1 MKRIMCGAA
10 ALLLALLL
18 CGQALAAGSAEP
30 VRTFVYEDTLYTY
43 VRLEGIDSPITQ
55 VEAKIGAQSFPA
67 SSRLET
73 VRQAGFPITYLL
85 LVDNS
90 NSMPPFRAQLEEF
103 CKELAADSGENTRF
117 ILATLGD
124 QFQVV
129 NENVP
134 ADSIGEQLAAV
145 PLDETVTRLHT
156 CMNSALDYFETLP
169 RQGTELRAMVVITDG
184 VQYDPLGG
192 VPHEELLERLTHSD
206 VMLHSM
212 GMGSD
217 SEALDSLGK
226 LTESSGGIH
235 QVLTGS
241 LTAGTAAKTLTDAA
255 GELMVTGFDL
265 GGQAAAGENQEVSFT
280 FASSGTLLCRGEAAV
295 DIPGEEDGQT
305 AAAGDES
312 ESAAEGE
319 TAAGTSAGADESA
332 AETSAGA
339 DEETAETSA
348 GADEETAETSVGAD
362 EETAGTSAGE
372 SGESPEETSSAP
384 AAVSSQSQIGGGGPE
399 DSGSQTQSGE
409 KTAGGSGILPAA
421 GIAAAVIALAAIL
434 LIVRGRRAKGAGTK
448 TAKDSAARAENRGA
462 ERRDASAPPAQ
473 AAQAQ
478 DTAAFEDTAFAE
490 TADAG
495 IYMRIE
501 AGEGVAIPGGNT
513 LTLSGELLIGGD
525 ASCGILLTG
534 AAAPRRAAR
543 LFLEDGFVC
552 IEALDAQVQVLVNG
566 EPLTGS
572 RRLRSGSCVS
582 IGGREIR
589 PMF

>member
-206 VMLHSM
+206 VMLHSL

-319 TAAGTSAGADESA
+319 TAAETSAGADESA
-332 AETSAGA
+332 AETSA
-339 DEETAETSA
+339 
-348 GADEETAETSVGAD
+348 GAD

-421 GIAAAVIALAAIL
+421 GIAAAVIALAAIF

>member
-206 VMLHSM
+206 VMLHSL

-312 ESAAEGE
+312 ESAAEGASQSVAAEPSSAEAGEE
-319 TAAGTSAGADESA
+319 TAAPSDASA
-332 AETSAGA
+332 ASSDEEETTEETSAG
-339 DEETAETSA
+339 
-348 GADEETAETSVGAD
+348 G
-362 EETAGTSAGE
+362 

-421 GIAAAVIALAAIL
+421 GIAAAVIALAAIF

-525 ASCGILLTG
+525 ASCGIFLTG
-534 AAAPRRAAR
+534 AAAPRHAAR

-566 EPLTGS
+566 DPLTGS
-572 RRLRSGSCVS
+572 RRLRSGSCIS

>member
-206 VMLHSM
+206 VMLHSL

-339 DEETAETSA
+339 DEETA
-348 GADEETAETSVGAD
+348 
-362 EETAGTSAGE
+362 GTSAGE

-421 GIAAAVIALAAIL
+421 GIAAAVIALAAIF

-525 ASCGILLTG
+525 ASCGIFLTG
-534 AAAPRRAAR
+534 AAAPRHAAR

-566 EPLTGS
+566 DPLTGS
-572 RRLRSGSCVS
+572 RRLRSGSCIS

>member
-169 RQGTELRAMVVITDG
+169 RQGTELRAIVVITDG

-206 VMLHSM
+206 VMLHSL

-319 TAAGTSAGADESA
+319 TAAGTSAGADEDA
-332 AETSAGA
+332 AETTAGA
-339 DEETAETSA
+339 E
-348 GADEETAETSVGAD
+348 

-384 AAVSSQSQIGGGGPE
+384 AAVASQSQIGGGGPE

-421 GIAAAVIALAAIL
+421 GIAAAVIALAAIF

-462 ERRDASAPPAQ
+462 EPRDASAPPAP

-478 DTAAFEDTAFAE
+478 DTAAFGETAFEE

-501 AGEGVAIPGGNT
+501 VGEGVEIPGGNT
-513 LTLSGELLIGGD
+513 LILSGELLIGGD
-525 ASCGILLTG
+525 ASCKIILTG

-543 LFLEDGFVC
+543 LLLKDGFVC

-566 EPLTGS
+566 DPLIGS
-572 RRLRSGSCVS
+572 RRLRSGSCIS
-582 IGGREIR
+582 IDGREIR

>member
-43 VRLEGIDSPITQ
+43 VRLEGIDSPVTQ

-134 ADSIGEQLAAV
+134 ADSIGEQLASV

-169 RQGTELRAMVVITDG
+169 RQGTELRSMVVITDG

-206 VMLHSM
+206 VMLHSL

-265 GGQAAAGENQEVSFT
+265 GGQAASGENQEVSFT

-312 ESAAEGE
+312 ESAAEGASQSVAAEPSSAEAGEE
-319 TAAGTSAGADESA
+319 TAAPSDASA
-332 AETSAGA
+332 ASSDEEETTEETSAG
-339 DEETAETSA
+339 
-348 GADEETAETSVGAD
+348 G
-362 EETAGTSAGE
+362 

-384 AAVSSQSQIGGGGPE
+384 AAVSSQSQIGGQA
-399 DSGSQTQSGE
+399 DSGSQPPSDE
-409 KTAGGSGILPAA
+409 KAAGGSGIFPAA
-421 GIAAAVIALAAIL
+421 GIAAAVIAVAAIF
-434 LIVRGRRAKGAGTK
+434 LIVRGRRAKGAGT
-448 TAKDSAARAENRGA
+448 
-462 ERRDASAPPAQ
+462 
-473 AAQAQ
+473 
-478 DTAAFEDTAFAE
+478 TAAFEE

-501 AGEGVAIPGGNT
+501 VGEGVEIPGGNT
-513 LTLSGELLIGGD
+513 LILSGELLIGGD
-525 ASCGILLTG
+525 ASCKIILTG

-543 LFLEDGFVC
+543 LLLKDGFVC

-566 EPLTGS
+566 DPLIGS
-572 RRLRSGSCVS
+572 RRLRSGSCIS
-582 IGGREIR
+582 IDGREIR

>member
-206 VMLHSM
+206 VMLHSL

-319 TAAGTSAGADESA
+319 TAAETSAGADESA

-339 DEETAETSA
+339 DEETAGTSA
-348 GADEETAETSVGAD
+348 GAGEETAE
-362 EETAGTSAGE
+362 TSAGE

-409 KTAGGSGILPAA
+409 KTAGGSGILPAV

-462 ERRDASAPPAQ
+462 ERRDASAPSAQ
-473 AAQAQ
+473 AQAQ
-478 DTAAFEDTAFAE
+478 DTVAFEDTAFAE

-534 AAAPRRAAR
+534 AAAPRHAAR

>member
-206 VMLHSM
+206 VMLHSL

-265 GGQAAAGENQEVSFT
+265 GGQAAAGENQKVSFT
-280 FASSGTLLCRGEAAV
+280 FASSGTLLCRGKAAV

-319 TAAGTSAGADESA
+319 TAAETSAGADESA
-332 AETSAGA
+332 AETSA
-339 DEETAETSA
+339 
-348 GADEETAETSVGAD
+348 GAD

-421 GIAAAVIALAAIL
+421 GIAAAVIALAAIF

>member
-43 VRLEGIDSPITQ
+43 VRLEGIDSPVTQ

-206 VMLHSM
+206 VMLHSL

-319 TAAGTSAGADESA
+319 TAAETSAGADESA
-332 AETSAGA
+332 AETSA
-339 DEETAETSA
+339 
-348 GADEETAETSVGAD
+348 GAD

-421 GIAAAVIALAAIL
+421 GIAAAVIALAAIF

-525 ASCGILLTG
+525 ASCGIFLTG
-534 AAAPRRAAR
+534 AAAPRHAAR

-566 EPLTGS
+566 DPLTGS
-572 RRLRSGSCVS
+572 RRLRSGSCIS
-582 IGGREIR
+582 IGGRELR

>member
-319 TAAGTSAGADESA
+319 TAAETSAGADESA
-332 AETSAGA
+332 AETSA
-339 DEETAETSA
+339 
-348 GADEETAETSVGAD
+348 GAD

-421 GIAAAVIALAAIL
+421 GIAAAVIALAAIF

-478 DTAAFEDTAFAE
+478 DTAAFEDTAFAG

-525 ASCGILLTG
+525 ASCGIFLTG
-534 AAAPRRAAR
+534 AAAPRHAAR

-566 EPLTGS
+566 DPLTGS
-572 RRLRSGSCVS
+572 RRLRSGSCIS

>member
-206 VMLHSM
+206 VMLHSL

-319 TAAGTSAGADESA
+319 TAAETSAGADESA
-332 AETSAGA
+332 AETSA
-339 DEETAETSA
+339 
-348 GADEETAETSVGAD
+348 GAD

-421 GIAAAVIALAAIL
+421 GIAAAVIALAAIF
-434 LIVRGRRAKGAGTK
+434 LIVRGRRAKGAGTE

-462 ERRDASAPPAQ
+462 ERRDASAPS
-473 AAQAQ
+473 AQAQ

-572 RRLRSGSCVS
+572 RRLRSGSCIS
-582 IGGREIR
+582 IGGRELR

>member
-10 ALLLALLL
+10 ALLLAPLL

-319 TAAGTSAGADESA
+319 TAAETSAGADESA
-332 AETSAGA
+332 AETSA
-339 DEETAETSA
+339 
-348 GADEETAETSVGAD
+348 GAD

-421 GIAAAVIALAAIL
+421 GIAAAVIALAAIF

-478 DTAAFEDTAFAE
+478 DTAAFEDTAFAG

-534 AAAPRRAAR
+534 AAAPRRAAC

-572 RRLRSGSCVS
+572 RRLRSGSCIS
-582 IGGREIR
+582 IGGRELR

>member
-90 NSMPPFRAQLEEF
+90 NSMPPFRTQLEEF

-206 VMLHSM
+206 VMLHSL

-305 AAAGDES
+305 AAAETSAGADED
-312 ESAAEGE
+312 AAETSAGVDE
-319 TAAGTSAGADESA
+319 DTGGTSAGADESA
-332 AETSAGA
+332 AETSA
-339 DEETAETSA
+339 
-348 GADEETAETSVGAD
+348 GAD

-384 AAVSSQSQIGGGGPE
+384 AAAASQSQIGGGGPE
-399 DSGSQTQSGE
+399 NSASDE

-421 GIAAAVIALAAIL
+421 GIAAAVIAAAAIL

-448 TAKDSAARAENRGA
+448 TAKDSAAPAENRGV
-462 ERRDASAPPAQ
+462 ERRAASAPS
-473 AAQAQ
+473 AQAQ

-501 AGEGVAIPGGNT
+501 AGEGVEIPGGNT

-534 AAAPRRAAR
+534 AAAPRRAAC

-552 IEALDAQVQVLVNG
+552 IEDLDAQVQVLVNG

-572 RRLRSGSCVS
+572 RRLRSGSCIS
-582 IGGREIR
+582 IGGRELR

>member
-206 VMLHSM
+206 VMLHSL

-319 TAAGTSAGADESA
+319 TAAETSAGADESA
-332 AETSAGA
+332 AETSA
-339 DEETAETSA
+339 
-348 GADEETAETSVGAD
+348 GAD

-421 GIAAAVIALAAIL
+421 GIAAAVIALAAIF

-478 DTAAFEDTAFAE
+478 DTAAFEDTAFAG

-525 ASCGILLTG
+525 ASCGIFLTG
-534 AAAPRRAAR
+534 AAAPRHAAR

-566 EPLTGS
+566 DPLTGS
-572 RRLRSGSCVS
+572 RRLRSGSCIS

>member
-90 NSMPPFRAQLEEF
+90 NSMPPFRTQLEEF

-206 VMLHSM
+206 VMLHSL

-305 AAAGDES
+305 AAAETSAGADED
-312 ESAAEGE
+312 AAETSAGVDE
-319 TAAGTSAGADESA
+319 DTGGTSAGADESA
-332 AETSAGA
+332 AETSVGA
-339 DEETAETSA
+339 DEETAE
-348 GADEETAETSVGAD
+348 
-362 EETAGTSAGE
+362 TSAGE

-384 AAVSSQSQIGGGGPE
+384 AAAASQSQIGGGGPE

-421 GIAAAVIALAAIL
+421 GIAAAVIALAAIF

-448 TAKDSAARAENRGA
+448 TAKDSAAPAENRGA

-478 DTAAFEDTAFAE
+478 DTAAFEDTAFAG

-525 ASCGILLTG
+525 ASCGIFLTG
-534 AAAPRRAAR
+534 AAAPRHAAR

-566 EPLTGS
+566 DPLTGS
-572 RRLRSGSCVS
+572 RRLRSGSCIS

>member
-206 VMLHSM
+206 VMLHSL

-312 ESAAEGE
+312 ESAAEGASQSVAAEPSSAEAGEE
-319 TAAGTSAGADESA
+319 TAAPSDASA
-332 AETSAGA
+332 ASSDEEETTEETSAG
-339 DEETAETSA
+339 
-348 GADEETAETSVGAD
+348 G
-362 EETAGTSAGE
+362 

-384 AAVSSQSQIGGGGPE
+384 AAVSSQSQIGGQA
-399 DSGSQTQSGE
+399 DSGSQPPSDE
-409 KTAGGSGILPAA
+409 KAAGGSGIFPAA
-421 GIAAAVIALAAIL
+421 GIAAAVIAVAAIF
-434 LIVRGRRAKGAGTK
+434 LIVRGRRAKGAGT
-448 TAKDSAARAENRGA
+448 
-462 ERRDASAPPAQ
+462 
-473 AAQAQ
+473 
-478 DTAAFEDTAFAE
+478 TAAFEE

-501 AGEGVAIPGGNT
+501 VGEGVEIPGGNT
-513 LTLSGELLIGGD
+513 LILSGELLIGGD
-525 ASCGILLTG
+525 ASCKIILTG

-543 LFLEDGFVC
+543 LLLKDGFVC

-566 EPLTGS
+566 DPLIGS
-572 RRLRSGSCVS
+572 RRLRSGSCIS
-582 IGGREIR
+582 IDGREIR

>member
-206 VMLHSM
+206 VMLHSL

-305 AAAGDES
+305 AADGDES

-319 TAAGTSAGADESA
+319 TA

-348 GADEETAETSVGAD
+348 GAD

-384 AAVSSQSQIGGGGPE
+384 AAVASQSQIGGGGPE
-399 DSGSQTQSGE
+399 NSASDE

-421 GIAAAVIALAAIL
+421 GIAAAVIAAAAIL

-448 TAKDSAARAENRGA
+448 TAKDSAAPAENRGV
-462 ERRDASAPPAQ
+462 ERRAASAPS
-473 AAQAQ
+473 AQAQ

-501 AGEGVAIPGGNT
+501 AGEGVEIPGGNT

-534 AAAPRRAAR
+534 AAAPRRAAC

-572 RRLRSGSCVS
+572 RRLRSGSCIS
-582 IGGREIR
+582 IGGRELR
-589 PMF
+589 PMFYAC

>member
-206 VMLHSM
+206 VMLHSL

-319 TAAGTSAGADESA
+319 TAAETSAGADESA

-339 DEETAETSA
+339 DEETAGTSA
-348 GADEETAETSVGAD
+348 GAGEETAE
-362 EETAGTSAGE
+362 TSAGE

-409 KTAGGSGILPAA
+409 KTAGGSGILPAV

-462 ERRDASAPPAQ
+462 ERRDASAPS
-473 AAQAQ
+473 AQAQ
-478 DTAAFEDTAFAE
+478 DTVAFEDTAFAE

-534 AAAPRRAAR
+534 AAAPRHAAR

>member
-206 VMLHSM
+206 VMLHSL

-305 AAAGDES
+305 AAAETSAGADED
-312 ESAAEGE
+312 AAETSAGVDE
-319 TAAGTSAGADESA
+319 DTGGTSAGADEDA
-332 AETSAGA
+332 AETSA
-339 DEETAETSA
+339 
-348 GADEETAETSVGAD
+348 GAD

-421 GIAAAVIALAAIL
+421 GIAAAVIALAAIF
-434 LIVRGRRAKGAGTK
+434 LIVRGRRAKGVGTK

-525 ASCGILLTG
+525 ASCGIFLTG
-534 AAAPRRAAR
+534 AAAPRHAAR

-566 EPLTGS
+566 DPLIGS
-572 RRLRSGSCVS
+572 RRLRSGSCIS
-582 IGGREIR
+582 IDGREIR

>member
-206 VMLHSM
+206 VMLHSL

-319 TAAGTSAGADESA
+319 TAAETSAGADESA
-332 AETSAGA
+332 AETSA
-339 DEETAETSA
+339 
-348 GADEETAETSVGAD
+348 GAD

-421 GIAAAVIALAAIL
+421 GIAAAVIALAAIF

-525 ASCGILLTG
+525 ASCGIFLTG
-534 AAAPRRAAR
+534 AAAPRHAAR

-566 EPLTGS
+566 DPLTGS
-572 RRLRSGSCVS
+572 RRLRSGSCIS

>member
-206 VMLHSM
+206 VMLHSV

-319 TAAGTSAGADESA
+319 TAA
-332 AETSAGA
+332 ETSAGCRG
-339 DEETAETSA
+339 D
-348 GADEETAETSVGAD
+348 
-362 EETAGTSAGE
+362 
-372 SGESPEETSSAP
+372 
-384 AAVSSQSQIGGGGPE
+384 VSRGG
-399 DSGSQTQSGE
+399 
-409 KTAGGSGILPAA
+409 
-421 GIAAAVIALAAIL
+421 
-434 LIVRGRRAKGAGTK
+434 RGR
-448 TAKDSAARAENRGA
+448 
-462 ERRDASAPPAQ
+462 
-473 AAQAQ
+473 
-478 DTAAFEDTAFAE
+478 
-490 TADAG
+490 
-495 IYMRIE
+495 
-501 AGEGVAIPGGNT
+501 
-513 LTLSGELLIGGD
+513 GGD
-525 ASCGILLTG
+525 VS
-534 AAAPRRAAR
+534 
-543 LFLEDGFVC
+543 
-552 IEALDAQVQVLVNG
+552 
-566 EPLTGS
+566 
-572 RRLRSGSCVS
+572 RSG
-582 IGGREIR
+582 
-589 PMF
+589 

>member
-1 MKRIMCGAA
+1 M
-10 ALLLALLL
+10 
-18 CGQALAAGSAEP
+18 
-30 VRTFVYEDTLYTY
+30 RTFVYEDTLYTY

-206 VMLHSM
+206 VMLHSL

-319 TAAGTSAGADESA
+319 TAAGTSAGADEDA
-332 AETSAGA
+332 AETTAGA
-339 DEETAETSA
+339 E
-348 GADEETAETSVGAD
+348 

-384 AAVSSQSQIGGGGPE
+384 AAVASQSQIGGGGPE

-421 GIAAAVIALAAIL
+421 GIAAAVIALAAIF
-434 LIVRGRRAKGAGTK
+434 LIVRGRRAKGVGTK

-462 ERRDASAPPAQ
+462 ERRDASAPPAP

-478 DTAAFEDTAFAE
+478 DTAAFGETAFEE

-552 IEALDAQVQVLVNG
+552 IEALDPQVQVLVNG

-572 RRLRSGSCVS
+572 RRLRSGSCIS
-582 IGGREIR
+582 IGGRELR

>member
-169 RQGTELRAMVVITDG
+169 RQGTELRAIVVITDG

-206 VMLHSM
+206 VMLHSL

-312 ESAAEGE
+312 ESAAEGASQSVAAEPSSAEAGEE
-319 TAAGTSAGADESA
+319 TAAPSDASA
-332 AETSAGA
+332 ASSDEEETTEETSAG
-339 DEETAETSA
+339 
-348 GADEETAETSVGAD
+348 G
-362 EETAGTSAGE
+362 

-384 AAVSSQSQIGGGGPE
+384 AAVSSQSQIGGQA
-399 DSGSQTQSGE
+399 DSGSQPPSDE
-409 KTAGGSGILPAA
+409 KAAGGSGIFPAA
-421 GIAAAVIALAAIL
+421 GIAAAVIAVAAIF
-434 LIVRGRRAKGAGTK
+434 LIVRGRRAKGAGT
-448 TAKDSAARAENRGA
+448 
-462 ERRDASAPPAQ
+462 
-473 AAQAQ
+473 
-478 DTAAFEDTAFAE
+478 TAAFEE

-501 AGEGVAIPGGNT
+501 VGEGVEIPGGNT
-513 LTLSGELLIGGD
+513 LILSGELLIGGD
-525 ASCGILLTG
+525 ASCKIILTG

-543 LFLEDGFVC
+543 LLLKDGFVC

-566 EPLTGS
+566 DPLIGS
-572 RRLRSGSCVS
+572 RRLRSGSCIS
-582 IGGREIR
+582 IDGREIR

>member
-206 VMLHSM
+206 VMLHSL

-319 TAAGTSAGADESA
+319 TAAETSAGADESA

-339 DEETAETSA
+339 DEETAGTSA
-348 GADEETAETSVGAD
+348 GAGEETAETS
-362 EETAGTSAGE
+362 AGG

-409 KTAGGSGILPAA
+409 KTAGGSGILPAV

-462 ERRDASAPPAQ
+462 ERRDASAPS
-473 AAQAQ
+473 AQAQ
-478 DTAAFEDTAFAE
+478 DTVAFEDTAFAE

-534 AAAPRRAAR
+534 AAAPRHAAR

>member
-206 VMLHSM
+206 VMLHSL

-319 TAAGTSAGADESA
+319 TAAETSAGADESA
-332 AETSAGA
+332 AETSA
-339 DEETAETSA
+339 
-348 GADEETAETSVGAD
+348 GAD

-384 AAVSSQSQIGGGGPE
+384 AAVASQSQIGGGGPE

-421 GIAAAVIALAAIL
+421 GIAAAVIALAAIF

>member
-206 VMLHSM
+206 VMLHSL

-305 AAAGDES
+305 AADGDES

-319 TAAGTSAGADESA
+319 TA

-348 GADEETAETSVGAD
+348 GAD

-384 AAVSSQSQIGGGGPE
+384 AAVASQSQIGGGGPE
-399 DSGSQTQSGE
+399 NSASDE

-421 GIAAAVIALAAIL
+421 GIAAAVIAAAAIL

-448 TAKDSAARAENRGA
+448 TAKDSAAPAENRGV
-462 ERRDASAPPAQ
+462 ERRAASAPS
-473 AAQAQ
+473 AQAQ

-501 AGEGVAIPGGNT
+501 AGEGVEIPGGNT

-534 AAAPRRAAR
+534 AAAPRRAAC

-572 RRLRSGSCVS
+572 RRLRSGSCIS
-582 IGGREIR
+582 IGGRELR

>member
-206 VMLHSM
+206 VMLHSL

-319 TAAGTSAGADESA
+319 TAAGTSAGADEDA
-332 AETSAGA
+332 AETTAGA
-339 DEETAETSA
+339 E
-348 GADEETAETSVGAD
+348 

-384 AAVSSQSQIGGGGPE
+384 AAVASQSQIGGGGPE

-421 GIAAAVIALAAIL
+421 GIAAAVIALAAIF
-434 LIVRGRRAKGAGTK
+434 LIVRGRRAKGVGTK

-462 ERRDASAPPAQ
+462 ERRDASAPPAP

-478 DTAAFEDTAFAE
+478 DTAAFGETAFEE

-543 LFLEDGFVC
+543 LLLEDGFVC
-552 IEALDAQVQVLVNG
+552 IEALDPQVQVLVNG

-572 RRLRSGSCVS
+572 RRLRSGSCIS
-582 IGGREIR
+582 IGGRELR

>member
-134 ADSIGEQLAAV
+134 ADSIGEQLAAF

-206 VMLHSM
+206 VMLHSL

-339 DEETAETSA
+339 DEETA
-348 GADEETAETSVGAD
+348 
-362 EETAGTSAGE
+362 GTSAGE

-421 GIAAAVIALAAIL
+421 GIAAAVIALAAIF

-525 ASCGILLTG
+525 ASCGIFLTG
-534 AAAPRRAAR
+534 AAAPRHAAR

-566 EPLTGS
+566 DPLTGS
-572 RRLRSGSCVS
+572 RRLRSGSCIS

>member
-43 VRLEGIDSPITQ
+43 VRLEGIDSPVTQ

-206 VMLHSM
+206 VMLHSL

-312 ESAAEGE
+312 ESAAEGASQSVAAEPSSAEAGEE
-319 TAAGTSAGADESA
+319 TAAPSDASA
-332 AETSAGA
+332 ASSDEEETTEETSAG
-339 DEETAETSA
+339 
-348 GADEETAETSVGAD
+348 G
-362 EETAGTSAGE
+362 

-384 AAVSSQSQIGGGGPE
+384 AAVSSQSQIGGQA
-399 DSGSQTQSGE
+399 DSGSQPPSDE
-409 KTAGGSGILPAA
+409 KAAGGSGIFPAA
-421 GIAAAVIALAAIL
+421 GIAAAVIAVAAIF
-434 LIVRGRRAKGAGTK
+434 LIVRGRRAKGAGT
-448 TAKDSAARAENRGA
+448 
-462 ERRDASAPPAQ
+462 
-473 AAQAQ
+473 
-478 DTAAFEDTAFAE
+478 TAAFEE

-501 AGEGVAIPGGNT
+501 VGEGVEIPGGNT
-513 LTLSGELLIGGD
+513 LILSGELLIGGD
-525 ASCGILLTG
+525 ASCKIILTG

-543 LFLEDGFVC
+543 LLLKDGFVC

-566 EPLTGS
+566 DPLIGS
-572 RRLRSGSCVS
+572 RRLRSGSCIS
-582 IGGREIR
+582 IDGREIR

>member
-206 VMLHSM
+206 VMLHSL

-319 TAAGTSAGADESA
+319 TAAETSAGADESA

-339 DEETAETSA
+339 DEETAGTSA
-348 GADEETAETSVGAD
+348 GADEDAAETSAGAD

-421 GIAAAVIALAAIL
+421 GIAAAVIALAAIF

-572 RRLRSGSCVS
+572 RRLRSGSCIS